1 MKRVYIA
8 TLGLMLILMTVLLL
22 GCLTIKKQSK
32 AQLSQGIQGRV
43 FEQKG
48 NQMPQKGKPFS
59 KGVGFATQLYVFEP
73 TIMQSASQIS
83 GSLFKLPTTKLI
95 GTFATDSLGRF
106 KCNLKPGRYSIFV
119 GYENGYYATSFNQ
132 RNELGIVQVFAGTFA
147 PIEVIISAK
156 ASY

>member
-8 TLGLMLILMTVLLL
+8 TLGLILMAVLLL
-22 GCLTIKKQSK
+22 GCSTIKKQSK
-32 AQLSQGIQGRV
+32 VQFAQGIQGQV

-59 KGVGFATQLYVFEP
+59 KGIGYATQLYVFEP
-73 TIMQSASQIS
+73 TSMQSATQIS
-83 GSLFKLPTTKLI
+83 GSIFRQPSTQLI
-95 GTFATDSLGRF
+95 GSYATDSLGYF
-106 KCNLKPGRYSIFV
+106 KVNLAPGRYSIFV
-119 GYENGYYATSFNQ
+119 GYEGGYYAASFNQ
-132 RNELGIVQVFAGTFA
+132 RNELGIVQVSAGTFT

>member
-1 MKRVYIA
+1 MKRVYKT
-8 TLGLMLILMTVLLL
+8 TLGLMLMAGLLL

-32 AQLSQGIQGRV
+32 AQVAQGIQGQI

-59 KGVGFATQLYVFEP
+59 KGIGSATHGDVFEP
-73 TIMQSASQIS
+73 TSMQSATQIS
-83 GSLFKLPTTKLI
+83 GSIFRQPSTQLI
-95 GTFATDSLGRF
+95 GSYATDGLGYF
-106 KCNLKPGRYSIFV
+106 KVNLAPGRYSIFV
-119 GYENGYYATSFNQ
+119 GYEGGYYAASFNQ
-132 RNELGIVQVFAGTFA
+132 RNELGIVQVSAGTFT

>member
-8 TLGLMLILMTVLLL
+8 TLGLILIALLLL
-22 GCLTIKKQSK
+22 GCSTIKKQSK
-32 AQLSQGIQGRV
+32 VQFAQGIQGQI

-73 TIMQSASQIS
+73 TSMQSASQIS
-83 GSLFKLPTTKLI
+83 GSIFRQPSTQLI
-95 GTFATDSLGRF
+95 GSYATDSLGYF
-106 KCNLKPGRYSIFV
+106 KVNLAPGRYSIFV
-119 GYENGYYATSFNQ
+119 RYQNGYYATSFNQ
-132 RNELGIVQVFAGTFA
+132 LNELGIVQVLAGTFV

>member
-8 TLGLMLILMTVLLL
+8 TLGLILIALLLL
-22 GCLTIKKQSK
+22 GCSTIKKQSK
-32 AQLSQGIQGRV
+32 AQVAQGIQGQI

-59 KGVGFATQLYVFEP
+59 KGIGYATQLYVFEP
-73 TIMQSASQIS
+73 TSMQSASQIS
-83 GSLFKLPTTKLI
+83 GSIFRQPSTQLI
-95 GTFATDSLGRF
+95 GSYATDSLGYF
-106 KCNLKPGRYSIFV
+106 KVNLAPGRYSIFV
-119 GYENGYYATSFNQ
+119 GYEGGYYAASFNQ
-132 RNELGIVQVFAGTFA
+132 RNELGIVQVSAGTFT

>member
-1 MKRVYIA
+1 MKRVYKT
-8 TLGLMLILMTVLLL
+8 TLGLMLMAGLLL

-32 AQLSQGIQGRV
+32 AQVAQGIQGQI

-59 KGVGFATQLYVFEP
+59 KGIGYATQLYVFEP
-73 TIMQSASQIS
+73 TSMQSASQIS
-83 GSLFKLPTTKLI
+83 GNLFNMPSTQLI
-95 GTFATDSLGRF
+95 GTFTTDSLGRF

-119 GYENGYYATSFNQ
+119 RYENGYYATSFNQ
-132 RNELGIVQVFAGTFA
+132 RNELGIVEVSAGTFA
-147 PIEVIISAK
+147 PIEVIVSAK

>member
-8 TLGLMLILMTVLLL
+8 TLGLILIALLLL
-22 GCLTIKKQSK
+22 GCSTIKKQSK
-32 AQLSQGIQGRV
+32 VQFAQGIQGQV

-59 KGVGFATQLYVFEP
+59 KGVGYATQLYVFEP
-73 TIMQSASQIS
+73 TSMQSASQIS
-83 GSLFKLPTTKLI
+83 GNLFNMPSTQLI
-95 GTFATDSLGRF
+95 GTFTTDSLGRF

-119 GYENGYYATSFNQ
+119 GYQNGYYAASFNQ
-132 RNELGIVQVFAGTFA
+132 RNELGIVQVSAGTIT
-147 PIEVIISAK
+147 PIEVIITAN